1 VTTSQA
7 ALGRREVEALYGK
20 DQAARAL
27 GMAVL
32 EVAPGA
38 VRVAMTVRADMDN
51 GHHMCHGGFIFTLAD
66 TAFAYACNAAG
77 VAMVAAGAS
86 IEFLSPAVVGERLV
100 ATAREMSRTERNG
113 IYDVIVETEAG
124 ETRAHF
130 RGRCAR
136 WRAPSTRT

>member
-1 VTTSQA
+1 VTGPEA
-7 ALGRREVEALYGK
+7 AGARREVAALFGK
-20 DQAARAL
+20 DHAARAL
-27 GMAVL
+27 GMEVL

-38 VRVAMTVRADMDN
+38 VRVAMTVRADMNN
-51 GHHMCHGGFIFTLAD
+51 GHDMCHGGFLFTLAD

-86 IEFLSPAVVGERLV
+86 IEFLAPAVVGERLI
-100 ATAREMSRTERNG
+100 ATARETSRSERNG
-113 IYDVIVETEAG
+113 IYDVIVATEAG

-136 WRAPSTRT
+136 WRAPPPRA

>member
-1 VTTSQA
+1 VSSTKA
-7 ALGRREVEALYGK
+7 ADGHLDVDALYGR
-20 DQAARAL
+20 DNASRAL
-27 GMAVL
+27 GMEL
-32 EVAPGA
+32 LGVAGGA
-38 VRVAMTVRADMDN
+38 ARVAMTVRADMNN
-51 GHHMCHGGFIFTLAD
+51 GHGVCHGGFVFTLAD

-86 IEFLSPAVVGERLV
+86 IEFLSPAVVGERLI
-100 ATAREMSRTERNG
+100 ATARETSRTERNG

-136 WRAPSTRT
+136 WRAPSART

>member
-1 VTTSQA
+1 VIAPEA
-7 ALGRREVEALYGK
+7 ASRRREVQTLYGK
-20 DQAARAL
+20 DRAAQAL
-27 GMAVL
+27 GMEVL
-32 EVAPGA
+32 EVEPGA
-38 VRVAMTVRADMDN
+38 VRVAMTVRPDMNN
-51 GHHMCHGGFIFTLAD
+51 GHEICHGGFIFTLAD

-100 ATAREMSRTERNG
+100 ATARETSRSERG
-113 IYDVIVETEAG
+113 GLYDVVVETEAG

-136 WRAPSTRT
+136 RRVPPPRA